1 MTAHSPTRAD
11 AVAAAHARADS
22 GALFTELAR
31 RVSHRTVS
39 TDPRS
44 SAAVLDYLDG
54 ELGRTLNAL
63 GFEWRRYENP
73 VSPRHP
79 FLIAERSEE
88 DAAFTVLMY
97 GHADVQPPQAEKWSE
112 GLDPWT
118 LTERNGRW
126 YGRGSADNK
135 GQHTINLAALEEVL
149 ALSGG
154 RLGYSVK
161 LLVESGE
168 ETGSPGLSEFC
179 AAHREALAADVFLAS
194 DGPRISAESPTV
206 FLGSRGTT
214 LLRLRVDERERSHH
228 SGNWGGVL
236 SNAGT
241 ILAGALA
248 SLTDARGRLLVEELR
263 PTEIDPAVR
272 RACAALEVGTD
283 PGDPT
288 LTEGWGEPGLTP
300 AERLFAWNTLEVL
313 DFLCGDPHSP
323 VGAIPGTAHADLQFR
338 YVVGSTAPAEVV
350 PAVRGHLNAHGF
362 DRVQVEDRGGMD
374 ATRLSPESPW
384 ARLAMDSIA
393 ATTGAE
399 ASLVPNLAGTIPNG
413 AFSDVLGLPTV
424 WIPHSHPGCAQHA
437 PDEHMLASLAREA
450 MGIMAGL
457 FWDLR
462 SHRP

>member
-1 MTAHSPTRAD
+1 MTDQSPSRAD

-22 GALFTELAR
+22 GALFAQLAR

-39 TDPRS
+39 TDPG
-44 SAAVLDYLDG
+44 AAATLRDYLDG
-54 ELGRTLNAL
+54 ELGASLTAL
-63 GFEWRRYENP
+63 GFECRRYENP

-79 FLIAERSEE
+79 FLIAERIEE
-88 DAAFTVLMY
+88 GAAFTVLMY
-97 GHADVQPPQAEKWSE
+97 GHADVQPPQTEKWSD

-118 LTERNGRW
+118 LTERGGRW

-135 GQHTINLAALEEVL
+135 GQHTINFAALEEVL
-149 ALSGG
+149 ALSEG

-161 LLVESGE
+161 VLVESGE

-179 AAHREALAADVFLAS
+179 AAHRETLAADVLLAS

-214 LLRLRVDERERSHH
+214 LLRLRVDERERSYH

-263 PTEIDPAVR
+263 PTGIDPAVR

-283 PGDPT
+283 PGDPA
-288 LTEGWGEPGLTP
+288 LSEGWGEPGLSP

-313 DFLCGDPHSP
+313 DFLCGDPLSP

-338 YVVGSTAPAEVV
+338 YVRGSTAPAEVV
-350 PAVRGHLNAHGF
+350 PAVRRHLEARGF

-437 PDEHMLASLAREA
+437 PDEHMLAPLAREA